1 MTALSHTFPAVRSS
15 AEDAAT
21 AAFAG
26 EVRFYLSQ
34 QPRQLP
40 SRYLYDPLGS
50 ALFEAITRLPWY
62 QVTRAELELLHG
74 HGHAILQRPEPPARL
89 VELGSGSGEKL
100 ATLLAAGNPSG
111 PSIDLHLIDVSPA
124 ALAAASQA
132 LGTAGGA
139 RVTAHQASYEDG
151 LEEVRRSPRPAG
163 RTLAMFL
170 GSNIGNFDPAESLR
184 LLTRLRRT
192 LAPGDELLIGVDLVK
207 PEQDL
212 LLAYDDPLGITAA
225 FNRNLLVRINRELDG
240 RIDLS
245 GFAHRASWNADASR
259 IEMHL
264 VSSRRQRLVI
274 HRAGLDITME
284 EGETIWTE
292 SSYKFDRDTLGALL
306 ASSGF
311 TPEAQWVDERAR
323 FALTLARA

>member
-1 MTALSHTFPAVRSS
+1 MNALQQPAGTAPKDEGVA
-15 AEDAAT
+15 D
-21 AAFAG
+21 FAG

-62 QVTRAELELLHG
+62 HVTRAELGLLRT
-74 HGHAILQRPEPPARL
+74 HGHAILQRPEVPARL

-100 ATLLAAGNPSG
+100 ATLLAAGKPADAQV
-111 PSIDLHLIDVSPA
+111 DLHLIDVSHA
-124 ALAAASQA
+124 ALTAATQA
-132 LGTAGGA
+132 LAKVAGA

-151 LEEVRRSPRPAG
+151 LRDLPRSEKPQG

-170 GSNIGNFDPAESLR
+170 GSNIGNFDPGESRL
-184 LLTRLRRT
+184 LLTRVRRT
-192 LAPGDELLIGVDLVK
+192 LVPGDELLIGVDLVK
-207 PEQDL
+207 PERDL
-212 LLAYDDPLGITAA
+212 LLAYDDPLQVTAA

-240 RIDLS
+240 RIDLAN
-245 GFAHRASWNADASR
+245 FVHRAVWNADASR

-264 VSSRRQRLVI
+264 VSTRRQRLVI
-274 HRAGLDITME
+274 PGAGCDIAIE
-284 EGETIWTE
+284 EGESIWTE
-292 SSYKFDRDTLGALL
+292 SSYKFDRERLRELL
-306 ASSGF
+306 TSSGF
-311 TPEAQWVDERAR
+311 VPDAQWVDERAG